1 MDRPVSP
8 PGPASPAR
16 LPSWDVEALWS
27 RLWEVL
33 PGVSVEVVARC
44 ESTNSL
50 LLDRVRESGG
60 WPGQPATLPGVL
72 EGAPLAAPPLGR
84 RAVDTLPCL
93 LVAEEQTHGRGRQ
106 GRTWRSV
113 RGASL
118 TFSLA
123 LPLAP
128 ADWGGLSLAAGVAL
142 ADALD
147 PPHGSVAARIGL
159 KWPNDLWLLDGPGR
173 GRKLGGIL
181 IETLAVGRLRMAVV
195 GVGLNVA
202 PQAVDEA
209 RDERACLHE
218 LDPTLSAPQVLHR
231 IAVPLAQALRRHEAE
246 GFGAFAADYA
256 RRDLLRG
263 QAVTTSAAAVPQG
276 VALGV
281 GASGA
286 LRVRAPDGTVH
297 EISGGEVSVRL
308 QQPAAGA

>member
-1 MDRPVSP
+1 MDLPVTP
-8 PGPASPAR
+8 PIPAAPAR

-44 ESTNSL
+44 ESTNGL

-60 WPGQPATLPGVL
+60 WPDQPATVPGVL
-72 EGAPLAAPPLGR
+72 VDAPLAAPPLGR
-84 RAVDTLPCL
+84 RAGDTLPCL

-147 PPHGSVAARIGL
+147 PPDGGAPRIGL
-159 KWPNDLWLLDGPGR
+159 KWPNDLWLVDGPGR

-231 IAVPLAQALRRHEAE
+231 VAVPLAQALRRHEAE

-256 RRDLLRG
+256 RRDLLCG
-263 QAVTTSAAAVPQG
+263 LTVTTSAATVPQG
-276 VALGV
+276 LALGV
-281 GASGA
+281 SASGA

-297 EISGGEVSVRL
+297 ELSGGEVSVRPL
-308 QQPAAGA
+308 G

>member
-1 MDRPVSP
+1 MPQTLSPVMH
-8 PGPASPAR
+8 
-16 LPSWDVEALWS
+16 LPSWDVEALWGC
-27 RLWEVL
+27 LWEVL
-33 PGVSVEVVARC
+33 PGVSVEVVASC

-50 LLDRVRESGG
+50 LLERVRESGG
-60 WPGQPATLPGVL
+60 WPEQPAALPGVL
-72 EGAPLAAPPLGR
+72 DDARLPAPPLGR

-147 PPHGSVAARIGL
+147 PPGDGDAPRIGL
-159 KWPNDLWLLDGPGR
+159 KWPNDLWLITGPGR

-181 IETLAVGRLRMAVV
+181 IETLSIGRMRMAVV

-202 PQAVDEA
+202 PQAVADAGDES
-209 RDERACLHE
+209 ACLHE
-218 LDPTLSAPQVLHR
+218 IDPTLTPASVLHAV
-231 IAVPLAQALRRHEAE
+231 AVPLAQALRRHERA
-246 GFGAFAADYA
+246 GFAAFADDYA

-263 QAVTTSAAAVPQG
+263 HAVTTTAAAVPAG
-276 VALGV
+276 LALGV

-286 LRVRAPDGTVH
+286 LRVRAPDGQVH
-297 EISGGEVSVRL
+297 ELSGGEVSVRP
-308 QQPAAGA
+308 QSDGGA

>member
-1 MDRPVSP
+1 MDRPVTA
-8 PGPASPAR
+8 PGPAAAGR

-60 WPGQPATLPGVL
+60 WPDQPATVPGVL
-72 EGAPLAAPPLGR
+72 AEAALPAPPLGR

-147 PPHGSVAARIGL
+147 PPGGEGPQIGL
-159 KWPNDLWLLDGPGR
+159 KWPNDLWLVTGPGR

-181 IETLAVGRLRMAVV
+181 IETLAVGRQRMAVV

-202 PQAVDEA
+202 PQSIEED
-209 RDERACLHE
+209 RDDRACLQE
-218 LDPTLSAPQVLHR
+218 LDPGLSAPQVLHR
-231 IAVPLAQALRRHEAE
+231 VAVPLAQALRRHEAE
-246 GFGAFAADYA
+246 GYAAFAADYA

-263 QAVTTSAAAVPQG
+263 QTVTTTSPAVPQG
-276 VALGV
+276 LALGV

-286 LRVRAPDGTVH
+286 LRVRTPDGEVH
-297 EISGGEVSVRL
+297 ELVGGEVSVRPL
-308 QQPAAGA
+308 TRD

>member
-1 MDRPVSP
+1 MAAAVTP
-8 PGPASPAR
+8 PGPPSPAR
-16 LPSWDVEALWS
+16 LPSWDVEALWG

-60 WPGQPATLPGVL
+60 WPDQPATTPGVL
-72 EGAPLAAPPLGR
+72 DEAPLPASPLGR

-147 PPHGSVAARIGL
+147 PPDGGAARIGL
-159 KWPNDLWLLDGPGR
+159 KWPNDLWLVEGPGR

-181 IETLAVGRLRMAVV
+181 IETLAVGGLRMAVV

-202 PQAVDEA
+202 PQAVEKAPDEG
-209 RDERACLHE
+209 ACLHE
-218 LDPTLSAPQVLHR
+218 LEPGLSAPQVLHR
-231 IAVPLAQALRRHEAE
+231 VAVPLAQALRRHEAE
-246 GFGAFAADYA
+246 GFAAFAEAYA
-256 RRDLLRG
+256 RRDLLCG
-263 QAVTTSAAAVPQG
+263 QAVTTSSAAAPQG
-276 VALGV
+276 IALGV
-281 GASGA
+281 GANGA
-286 LRVRAPDGTVH
+286 LRLRTADGVLH
-297 EISGGEVSVRL
+297 EIAGGAVSVRL
-308 QQPAAGA
+308 QA